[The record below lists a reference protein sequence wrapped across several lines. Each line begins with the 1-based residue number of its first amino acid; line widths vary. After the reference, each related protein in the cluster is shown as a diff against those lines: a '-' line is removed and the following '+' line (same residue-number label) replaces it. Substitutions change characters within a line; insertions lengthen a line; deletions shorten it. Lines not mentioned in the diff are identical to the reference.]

1 MTSPRWAFQPAS
13 MPRCGARPMGAV
25 DELVVQIVDD
35 ADAHLP
41 AGRLPVVGEHGRQL
55 RAELLVKL
63 QLRVHTIGPG
73 LTGLRGGLIASTG
86 MVGA

>member
-1 MTSPRWAFQPAS
+1 MV
-13 MPRCGARPMGAV
+13 AV
-25 DELVVQIVDD
+25 EELVVQIVED

-63 QLRVHTIGPG
+63 QRWVHTLGAG
-73 LTGLRGGLIASTG
+73 LTGLRGGLIANIG
-86 MVGA
+86 MVGT